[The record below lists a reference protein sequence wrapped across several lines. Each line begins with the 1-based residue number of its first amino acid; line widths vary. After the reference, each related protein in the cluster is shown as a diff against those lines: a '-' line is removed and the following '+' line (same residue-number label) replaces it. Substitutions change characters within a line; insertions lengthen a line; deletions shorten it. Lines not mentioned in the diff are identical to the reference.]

1 VAWGAVY
8 LVYIDDVVDARLL
21 AAFRLQNQDVQSIEN
36 YFVSSN
42 HPIKLKELV
51 KLYENIIGKLKLIF
65 NINRQYSRCGE
76 PYHK

>member
-1 VAWGAVY
+1 MTWGAVY

-42 HPIKLKELV
+42 HPIKLKEW
-51 KLYENIIGKLKLIF
+51 IG
-65 NINRQYSRCGE
+65 YT
-76 PYHK
+76 